1 MNRKFKNSARSLKP
15 RNGLVVKATPF
26 MLPVSVIVKIGLIR
40 LIGENLTVNP
50 KFRKVAEALKLVMLL
65 EFGN

>member
-1 MNRKFKNSARSLKP
+1 MKP